1 MRTPSILFNWLR
13 RITRTRS
20 NNSSLKSHRSWRTVH
35 PRNTR
40 PINNF
45 ALVSLVIANDQQN
58 IATFSGPSIR
68 IISYFFRNGNC
79 FSPHHKPPMDNSNRA
94 QYPSSPPLYSLS
106 LSLSLWLSRRVTYDL
121 VDSFPDHRLGLS
133 PSYLYRTLV
142 CFKFK
147 ILVGCVV
154 SWEIGEVCEFRFPGL
169 GFESGRR
176 AATRRIR
183 VDIKG
188 LP

>member
-1 MRTPSILFNWLR
+1 MGEEGGSGWAGFRWGGVGWPSKTTITKEEGNRLGIRYGMRTPSILFNWLR

-40 PINNF
+40 PTNNF

-94 QYPSSPPLYSLS
+94 QYPSYPPLYSLS
-106 LSLSLWLSRRVTYDL
+106 LSLLCGFLAASRT
-121 VDSFPDHRLGLS
+121 
-133 PSYLYRTLV
+133 T
-142 CFKFK
+142 
-147 ILVGCVV
+147 
-154 SWEIGEVCEFRFPGL
+154 W
-169 GFESGRR
+169 
-176 AATRRIR
+176 
-183 VDIKG
+183 
-188 LP
+188 